1 MIRRMKYAGLC
12 SGILA
17 LLLLGACSPHE
28 FPTSEGG
35 DPGKDFSVRL
45 KFVDDLPVLRTVD
58 GDTKASGQ
66 SSAYRYS
73 VELLRYVDDVSYRL
87 TPDYVYSFTRS
98 ERITELD
105 TTVYLPIDPARY
117 RVVAWVDQVYAD
129 GSEGYD
135 LSDFEYISV
144 AKGYE
149 RDIRL
154 RDAFSGAKVLDLEG
168 MTTAGEVYQE
178 TLKLTRPV
186 ARLRFF
192 APEALTF
199 LSRAGVDAA
208 SMKASL
214 TYTAIPEGYNLLRD
228 MTTSTLKSVTLTS
241 VPQMNTEGELEFCTD
256 HLFST
261 AEGTTVNVDFRVTG
275 PENKVI
281 CSYTGEVPIRRAH
294 ETCVTFGAGGGGGG
308 GGTPG
313 GIGISPGFDSEIE
326 IPISGLGGKETQ
338 ILRFFFNER
347 DVTGETFEIG
357 PNFDGARLE
366 GAKTKVT
373 YSVSPQDG
381 NVIPD
386 PETGELLVD
395 PAGIGKTYTV
405 TANAIEDTVE
415 GVTYAAATAYYAF
428 KLVDDSTTTQ
438 QGN

>member
-313 GIGISPGFDSEIE
+313 GIGISPGFESEIE
-326 IPISGLGGKETQ
+326 IPISIEGVTDKVAQTLKFTYEGK
-338 ILRFFFNER
+338 
-347 DVTGETFEIG
+347 DVTGQTLEVSTTFD
-357 PNFDGARLE
+357 NATLE
-366 GAKTKVT
+366 GAKTPVT
-373 YSVSPQDG
+373 YTVSPQDG
-381 NVIPD
+381 NVLVAD
-386 PETGELLVD
+386 QNTGELLID
-395 PAGIGKTYTV
+395 PAGIGKTYTI
-405 TANAIEDTVE
+405 TATAIEGMVS
-415 GVTYAAATAYYAF
+415 GVTYASATASYSI
-428 KLVDDSTTTQ
+428 KLVE
-438 QGN
+438 